1 MASHRR
7 PGFVAAAARRRVPG
21 PVRAADLPGVGGP
34 RSPCGRGPEPARPS
48 PGPRGEVERP
58 GGRRPVRPL
67 LAAEDAARFP
77 DPRPRNRRPA
87 PAVLREGRA
96 AVRGGLGAARGRD
109 ADRDADGSDRLEQLG
124 GRAGADAVSPV
135 DLGGLRAGRGHP
147 RRARRHPRR
156 RELPE
161 RLRLPGRRPRGA
173 VPLQSGG
180 GVRHGRH
187 PVRERDVARP
197 GPVLRLLQLAGVRA
211 HQARG
216 RAAHRSGAVGARPRD
231 ATLAP
236 MERRRTGVGRTA
248 SRVALAASVASF
260 LFVALVAATPESPFT
275 PILPS
280 EPGGPFRWL
289 AELVGLDGVHGSA
302 LAAVGV
308 VAVSSAAV
316 AFVLVLRESRRGT
329 ISARTVIG
337 LAVAY
342 HIALLFL
349 PLLFSRDVYSY
360 AYYGRI
366 AAAYHANPYVATPA
380 DFPHDVLATFVGPK
394 WVDTPAVYGA
404 LWTQVSA
411 VVTRAADDVETVIS
425 VFRVIAM
432 AASLGTV
439 FVVAGLVRRVRPERE
454 AFAVAVVGLNPV
466 VLFQSAASGHNDLLV
481 ELAVAV
487 ALALVF
493 SGRKLWATAALA
505 LGALVKVTAA
515 VPLLLWWVA
524 VAARRP
530 RGERVR
536 TLAPHLGLAAAFALV
551 AAAPFANTEDPTLGA
566 VELGSHEGWLAPS
579 RFFRRVVDAASGD
592 VLGIVPRIAFA
603 LIAVAAVV
611 AVAGAVWRRRP
622 DIGSALVGASWG
634 WGLLCLMLLGPVLLP
649 WYVTWAL
656 PLGWLLPRVPR
667 TVLIGTGLALTVS
680 QWTSE
685 PAAFGSAYDA
695 NLLVGHYVITP
706 VVIALLG
713 WLLLDLWRRTRS
725 GAPLEDEPDQVP
737 AAAGER

>member
-1 MASHRR
+1 
-7 PGFVAAAARRRVPG
+7 
-21 PVRAADLPGVGGP
+21 
-34 RSPCGRGPEPARPS
+34 
-48 PGPRGEVERP
+48 
-58 GGRRPVRPL
+58 
-67 LAAEDAARFP
+67 
-77 DPRPRNRRPA
+77 
-87 PAVLREGRA
+87 
-96 AVRGGLGAARGRD
+96 
-109 ADRDADGSDRLEQLG
+109 
-124 GRAGADAVSPV
+124 
-135 DLGGLRAGRGHP
+135 
-147 RRARRHPRR
+147 
-156 RELPE
+156 
-161 RLRLPGRRPRGA
+161 
-173 VPLQSGG
+173 
-180 GVRHGRH
+180 
-187 PVRERDVARP
+187 
-197 GPVLRLLQLAGVRA
+197 
-211 HQARG
+211 
-216 RAAHRSGAVGARPRD
+216 
-231 ATLAP
+231 
-236 MERRRTGVGRTA
+236 MERRRTGVDRTA

-260 LFVALVAATPESPFT
+260 VFVALVAATPGSPFT

-280 EPGGPFRWL
+280 EPAGPFRWL

-316 AFVLVLRESRRGT
+316 AFVLVLRECRRET
-329 ISARTVIG
+329 ISARTAIG
-337 LAVAY
+337 FAIAY
-342 HIALLFL
+342 HVALLFL

-380 DFPHDVLATFVGPK
+380 NFPHDVLATFVGPK
-394 WVDTPAVYGA
+394 WVDTPAVYGP

-411 VVTRAADDVETVIS
+411 LVTRAVDDVGTMIS
-425 VFRVIAM
+425 AFRVIAI
-432 AASLGTV
+432 AASLATV
-439 FVVAGLVRRVRPERE
+439 FVVAGLVRRVRPERA
-454 AFAVAVVGLNPV
+454 AFAVALVGLNPV

-481 ELAVAV
+481 ALAV
-487 ALALVF
+487 VF
-493 SGRKLWATAALA
+493 SGRELWATAALA

-530 RGERVR
+530 RGQRVR

-579 RFFRRVVDAASGD
+579 RFFRRVVDAISGD

-603 LIAVAAVV
+603 MIAVAAVV
-611 AVAGAVWRRRP
+611 LVARAVWRRRLE
-622 DIGSALVGASWG
+622 IASALVGASWG

-685 PAAFGSAYDA
+685 PAAFGSAYYA

-706 VVIALLG
+706 VVIGLLG

-737 AAAGER
+737 AAAGDR